1 MNLKSVNLGEKRS
14 SNEIFEERIEE
25 IDNELRRFDPKINI
39 ATKNIVDTCKENMLE
54 SLSITD
60 KQPVGT

>member
-39 ATKNIVDTCKENMLE
+39 ATKNIVDTGKENMLE